1 MYFYR
6 SKSTKRAICLIIYR
20 IFLKRFFKRVY
31 AYTAATG
38 RSRAPRC
45 QGRGEGIV
53 STPPQRNRCRN
64 HWKVLIVVGA
74 YQILHTCMGEL
85 LS

>member
-1 MYFYR
+1 M
-6 SKSTKRAICLIIYR
+6 
-20 IFLKRFFKRVY
+20 
-31 AYTAATG
+31 G
-38 RSRAPRC
+38 E
-45 QGRGEGIV
+45 GEGIV